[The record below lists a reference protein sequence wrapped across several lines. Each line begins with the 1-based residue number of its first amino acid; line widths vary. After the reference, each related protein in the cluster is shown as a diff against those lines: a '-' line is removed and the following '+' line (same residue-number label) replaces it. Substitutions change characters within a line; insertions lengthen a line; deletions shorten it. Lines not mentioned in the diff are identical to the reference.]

1 MLQKSKMLQTDPCKR
16 AKDSAKAAAVWFL
29 FTAVIGRVIQPGS
42 SKTFAVILSI
52 QICVLKYWTIRGFT
66 DKVFFARPHSDC
78 DLGFL
83 KVNKLTIRAM
93 KLALIVET
101 ACQPNFG
108 EQFAQRGFLCLSVGC
123 VVYFGMGKF
132 ACICSMS
139 RMFGQHDVQE
149 K

>member
-1 MLQKSKMLQTDPCKR
+1 MR
-16 AKDSAKAAAVWFL
+16 
-29 FTAVIGRVIQPGS
+29 
-42 SKTFAVILSI
+42 
-52 QICVLKYWTIRGFT
+52 LKYWAVRGFT

-108 EQFAQRGFLCLSVGC
+108 EQFPQRGFLCLTVGC
-123 VVYFGMGKF
+123 VVYFGMGKV
-132 ACICSMS
+132 ACTCSMA
-139 RMFGQHDVQE
+139 RMLGQHDVQE